1 MRYSPPEL
9 MCYTLLI
16 GTLALAPFG
25 VPALLSQPWQHVTWR
40 TLLIVPY
47 SVLFPI
53 YLTNWA
59 TLLTFTRSPSGGAT
73 WRTPPSRNRIV
84 PPAHGLWPAGL
95 SVTPPLRSSR
105 ALPVLPHP

>member
-59 TLLTFTRSPSGGAT
+59 SLLTAAPAVTRSPSGGARRSKP
-73 WRTPPSRNRIV
+73 RTGSRV
-84 PPAHGLWPAGL
+84 APPAPGWGPGGW
-95 SVTPPLRSSR
+95 SVDT
-105 ALPVLPHP
+105 VCTG